1 MARSTVYIDQG
12 PGLLGGDETQP
23 GDGFNVGGSYTAG
36 PDASLTMPHEYWAV
50 RIGGHVNL
58 EINDPGNFHMSLAEL
73 HATGRVDGV
82 QDIEVMG
89 TDLGNTEDGLEQGA
103 AGNFPLGT
111 LRIDASS
118 SARLVDVHDNDSLGQ
133 DAGEAFYCDTLVV
146 DGYLDTN
153 GYKVYANNVVINGK
167 VSDDDDVIIIDP
179 PVLGDLTGDGL
190 VDVLDLLVV
199 IADWGSCPGECS
211 AADLNGDGVV
221 DVLDLLII
229 LQEWS

>member
-1 MARSTVYIDQG
+1 
-12 PGLLGGDETQP
+12 
-23 GDGFNVGGSYTAG
+23 
-36 PDASLTMPHEYWAV
+36 MPHEYWAI

-58 EINDPGNFHMSLAEL
+58 AINDSANFHMSLAEL
-73 HATGRVDGV
+73 HTTGRTDGV

-89 TDLGNTEDGLEQGA
+89 TDLGNAEEGLEQGV

-118 SARLVDVHDNDSLGQ
+118 SARLVDVHDNDGLGQ

-153 GYKVYANNVVINGK
+153 GYKVYANDVVINGK
-167 VSDDDDVIIIDP
+167 VSNEDDVIIINP
-179 PVLGDLTGDGL
+179 PVLGDLNGDSL

-199 IADWGSCPGECS
+199 IAEWGSCPGECG
-211 AADLNGDGVV
+211 AADLNEDGVV
-221 DVLDLLII
+221 DVLDLLMVIGNWGI
-229 LQEWS
+229 CG